1 MVIETMSYARKP
13 CTKWCLDWR
22 SLRTALLVLLGAGW
36 LLSCAVN
43 PATGRGNLVMMS
55 ENRELDIGREE
66 HEKVITSMPIMEE
79 NELTAYVNEVGQR
92 LVEASHRPDL
102 EFTFTVVDSPEINAF
117 ALPGGYIYIN
127 RGLLAYLNSEDE
139 LAAVLAHEIGHVTA
153 RHAIQQHARGRLG
166 STAAGVGGFVAAV
179 ATGNI
184 YIGSELAQLG
194 SLWTQ
199 AGVSGFGRE
208 HELEADSL
216 GAEYLYNAGYNP
228 MAVIDVLSVLKNQED
243 FNVRV
248 AGQRAGYHG
257 LFATHPRNDVRLQQA
272 VAQVGEM
279 DEDRRLDADPARFR
293 EHIQGLVFGQRQGGQ
308 GRNRYYQDVMGYTMV
323 FPEDWTTSE
332 TPSTVTARSADEA
345 ASLRVEVRRMQQM
358 TEPHRYLR
366 DAFDVEELQ
375 QTEQLSQFRLQG
387 YTGTRTNP
395 ETGRQE
401 RLAVVYVGLR
411 AFLFR
416 GEIHDPER
424 IDELDRYLLASIRTF
439 RLTQPRERQG
449 ASGDLTVQFVQ
460 AGENFN
466 WSSLAR
472 QSRIAQYP
480 EEILRLINGYYPI
493 GDPEPG
499 DWVKIL
505 R

>member
-1 MVIETMSYARKP
+1 MKSYECFLVSDMRARF
-13 CTKWCLDWR
+13 R
-22 SLRTALLVLLGAGW
+22 RTTRNVLLLVLCASW
-36 LLSCAVN
+36 LVACAVN
-43 PATGRGNLVMMS
+43 PATGRGNLVTMS
-55 ENRELDIGREE
+55 ENRELELGREE
-66 HEKVITSMPIMEE
+66 HEKVMASMPIMED
-79 NELTAYVNEVGQR
+79 NALTEYVNDVGQR
-92 LVEASHRPDL
+92 LVAASHRSDL

-127 RGLLAYLNSEDE
+127 RGLLAYLNSEDQ

-179 ATGNI
+179 ATGNV

-216 GAEYLYNAGYNP
+216 GAEYLHAAGYDP
-228 MAVIDVLSVLKNQED
+228 TAVIDVLSVLKNQED

-272 VAQVGEM
+272 VSQVGTLSE
-279 DEDRRLDADPARFR
+279 ENRLKTDPAIFR
-293 EHIQGLVFGQRQGGQ
+293 QHVQGLTFGQRSGGQ

-323 FPEDWTTSE
+323 FPNEWTISE
-332 TPSTVTARSADEA
+332 TPSTVTGAAVDES
-345 ASLRVEVRRMQQM
+345 ASLRVEVRRMQERI
-358 TEPHRYLR
+358 EPHLYLR
-366 DAFDVEELQ
+366 EQMGLEELQ
-375 QTEQLSQFRLQG
+375 RTEELNQYRLQG
-387 YTGTRTNP
+387 YTGVHTDP

-401 RLAVVYVGLR
+401 RVAVIHIGMR
-411 AFLFR
+411 AITFR
-416 GEIHDPER
+416 GTVSDEER
-424 IDELDRYLLASIRTF
+424 ADELDRQLLSSIRTF
-439 RLTQPRERQG
+439 RLTQPGERQRAG
-449 ASGDLTVQFVQ
+449 GDLNIQFVRV
-460 AGENFN
+460 GNNFN
-466 WSSLAR
+466 WRALAQ
-472 QSRIAQYP
+472 QSRIPQYP

-493 GDPEPG
+493 GDPQAG
-499 DWVKIL
+499 DWIKIL
-505 R
+505 Q